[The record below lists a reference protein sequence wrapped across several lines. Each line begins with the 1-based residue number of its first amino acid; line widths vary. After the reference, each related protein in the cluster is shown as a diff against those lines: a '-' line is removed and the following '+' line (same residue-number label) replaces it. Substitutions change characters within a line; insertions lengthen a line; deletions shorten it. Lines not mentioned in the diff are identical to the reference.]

1 MKEFK
6 TEQCTA
12 NRGFTTGPTKV
23 LSRRMRAG
31 LILFRVNRRTLSV
44 VLILVLCIPA
54 AAFFIAVPQWQIEH
68 PGDIRRLVGATE
80 RVDGVREVRSY
91 LHLPDEPP
99 PNKADVYEDA
109 RSSVHAPGIVLGLF
123 AVPISCA

>member
-68 PGDIRRLVGATE
+68 PGDPTLILRTE
-80 RVDGVREVRSY
+80 RHWLWRAPARA
-91 LHLPDEPP
+91 HLE
-99 PNKADVYEDA
+99 
-109 RSSVHAPGIVLGLF
+109 SSAIIVPVLAIAFVAGALL
-123 AVPISCA
+123 AVALYQE